1 MSTICA
7 FFHIPPFTQPRGL
20 CYNGARGVNMKKMIL
35 AALALLWMMLPAQ
48 AATVTD
54 ANGRELSFAE
64 APERVVSLLGS
75 YGEVWMEAG
84 GNLVGTTEDAAE
96 GDIVNLGSHSEPN
109 MELLIQLEPDFVIL
123 SADTAAHPAI
133 GDVLESAGIA
143 HGYFSM
149 QTWQGYMEMLK
160 TFTNL
165 TGRGDLY
172 ENAEKSVQTSI
183 EMTLADAKNHPDY
196 GRQSALLLRS
206 YVTSVKAKDSE
217 GTVAGPILKEMGLVN
232 IADGESM
239 LSENLS
245 MEAILMTDPDWIFV
259 VTMGADQ
266 AGAEKMLEDTL
277 LSNPAWSTLTA
288 VREGRYVVLD
298 RELFHLRPNG
308 RWAEAYKEIYRLVY
322 AGEEE

>member
-1 MSTICA
+1 
-7 FFHIPPFTQPRGL
+7 
-20 CYNGARGVNMKKMIL
+20 MKKML
-35 AALALLWMMLPAQ
+35 LTALALLLTMLPAR

-54 ANGRELSFAE
+54 FGGREISFDGP
-64 APERVVSLLGS
+64 PERVVALLGS
-75 YGEVWMEAG
+75 YGEVWLEAG
-84 GNLVGTTEDAAE
+84 GTLVGTTEDAIDPENPGETA
-96 GDIVNLGSHSEPN
+96 NLGSHSEPN
-109 MELLIQLEPDFVIL
+109 MELLMALEPDFVIL

-133 GDVLESAGIA
+133 GDVLESAGIP

-160 TFTNL
+160 SFTDL
-165 TGRGDLY
+165 TGRADLY
-172 ENAEKSVQTSI
+172 AEKCNSVQTSI
-183 EMTLADAKNHPDY
+183 EMTLADARSHPEF
-196 GRQSALLLRS
+196 GRQTALLLRA
-206 YVTSVKAKDSE
+206 YVTSVKAKGSE

-232 IADGESM
+232 IADGEST

-245 MEAILMTDPDWIFV
+245 MEAILMADPDWIFV

-266 AGAEKMLEDTL
+266 AGAAQMLESAL

-308 RWAEAYKEIYRLVY
+308 RWAEAYREIYRLLY
-322 AGEEE
+322 AQEEE